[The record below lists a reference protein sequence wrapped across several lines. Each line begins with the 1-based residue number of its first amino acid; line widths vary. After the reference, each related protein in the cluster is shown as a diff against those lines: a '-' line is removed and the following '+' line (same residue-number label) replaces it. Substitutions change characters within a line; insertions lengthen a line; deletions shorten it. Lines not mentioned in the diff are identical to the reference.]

1 MEKIDFRKDNIP
13 FTQVANEVLNDV
25 NLTFKAKG
33 LYAYLYSKPEGWD
46 FAIDRIKLQSK
57 EERRAINN
65 GLQELEENGYLIR
78 ERQSTGRVVYLLKS
92 QMSKMDIRDL
102 EPNVQNS
109 KVLKQ
114 QSAEK
119 DTVSNKDLIV
129 IKSLSNKEYIY
140 RGEFQNVRLTQ
151 DELNKLADKIPNYET
166 LIESLSSYMKSKG
179 KKYSSHYATILNWY
193 SMEQKKKVNNLKSI
207 KLV

>member
-1 MEKIDFRKDNIP
+1 MDFKKEKIP
-13 FTQVANEVLNDV
+13 FTQVANEVLNDS

-33 LYAYLYSKPEGWD
+33 LYAYLYSKPDGWD
-46 FAIDRIKLQSK
+46 FAIDRISTQTK
-57 EERRAINN
+57 ESRLAINS
-65 GLQELEENGYLIR
+65 GLRELEKEGYLIR
-78 ERQSTGRVVYLLKS
+78 QRQNTGRVLYLLKS
-92 QMSKMDIRDL
+92 QMSKIDIREL
-102 EPNVQNS
+102 EPNVENR
-109 KVLKQ
+109 KVRKP
-114 QSAEK
+114 QSAK
-119 DTVSNKDLIV
+119 TDTVSNKDLIV

-140 RGEFQNVRLTQ
+140 RGEFQNVRLTTE
-151 DELNKLADKIPNYET
+151 ELNKLEDKIPNYEI

>member
-1 MEKIDFRKDNIP
+1 MEKMDFKKEKIP
-13 FTQVANEVLNDV
+13 FTQVANEVLNDS

-33 LYAYLYSKPEGWD
+33 LYAYLYSKPDGWD
-46 FAIDRIKLQSK
+46 FAIDRISTQTK
-57 EERRAINN
+57 ESRLAINS
-65 GLQELEENGYLIR
+65 GLRELEKEGYLIR
-78 ERQSTGRVVYLLKS
+78 QRQNTGRVLYLLKS
-92 QMSKMDIRDL
+92 QMSKIDIREL
-102 EPNVQNS
+102 EPNVENR
-109 KVLKQ
+109 KVRKP
-114 QSAEK
+114 QSAK
-119 DTVSNKDLIV
+119 TDTVSNKDLIV

-140 RGEFQNVRLTQ
+140 RGEFQNVRLTTE
-151 DELNKLADKIPNYET
+151 ELNKLEDKIPNYEI